1 MLVKI
6 TDITL
11 DFSSDEEYEGDGEGG
26 MSPEERNAIIA
37 EIYDSYVEVDSEDD
51 IVDAISDKTG
61 WVVESLS
68 YDIIFG

>member
-11 DFSSDEEYEGDGEGG
+11 DFSSDEEYEGDAEGG

-37 EIYDSYVEVDSEDD
+37 EIYDSYIEVDSEDD
-51 IVDAISDKTG
+51 IADVISDKTG
-61 WVVESLS
+61 WLVESLS

>member
-11 DFSSDEEYEGDGEGG
+11 DFSSDEEYEGDEEGG

-37 EIYDSYVEVDSEDD
+37 DIYRWYIRVDSEDE
-51 IVDAISDKTG
+51 IVDVISDKTG
-61 WVVESLS
+61 WLVESLD
-68 YDIIFG
+68 YEIIKE